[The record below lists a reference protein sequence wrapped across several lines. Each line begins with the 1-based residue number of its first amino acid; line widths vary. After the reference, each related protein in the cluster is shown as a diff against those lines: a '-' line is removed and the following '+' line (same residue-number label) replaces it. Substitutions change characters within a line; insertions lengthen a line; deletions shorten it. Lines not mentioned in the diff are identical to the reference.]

1 MPVVVSCSFFAHCR
15 YLQNL
20 VLKINAKLGGVN
32 FVLAPDP
39 KDRAQRAQPAGGSGG
54 SASASTSTTSGQV
67 VQDLGQRNAMWRPEP
82 LRGERLCIIA
92 VDVNHDSESQPS
104 VAAVVASVDD
114 ACTQV

>member
-1 MPVVVSCSFFAHCR
+1 M
-15 YLQNL
+15 
-20 VLKINAKLGGVN
+20 LKINAKLGGVN

-39 KDRAQRAQPAGGSGG
+39 KDRTQRAQPAGGSRG

-114 ACTQV
+114 ACTQVRVAVSK